1 MHPPK
6 VRYLVQHDLTL
17 PEGPASNPQELGSL
31 DPEADIRL
39 CSTPRTE
46 DHENGPYHRNK
57 NDMYFTISLYYSQR
71 ELSYNVFSYKPN
83 SLIDSS
89 SI

>member
-17 PEGPASNPQELGSL
+17 PEGPASILRYWEVLILKLIS
-31 DPEADIRL
+31 DCA
-39 CSTPRTE
+39 PRQGQRIMKMAPTTE
-46 DHENGPYHRNK
+46 IKMTCTLQYPC
-57 NDMYFTISLYYSQR
+57 TIQR

-83 SLIDSS
+83 SVIDSS